1 MLDTKKNI
9 KNAFSN
15 IWFSNA
21 LTAAASVLLTL
32 AFVNNVDFSRMD
44 INTNSSKQI
53 SSAINSKEAKNIAEK
68 SNEYLAD
75 HIMNIINDP
84 NYMSSKNPLDL
95 QNVGYKS
102 NSDNRYI
109 HSKGNESFQLRIENK
124 NFGIK
129 QIRYWKHGNKMIYLV
144 PLNDGRVLTLYG
156 NISLS
161 SALSIAESA
170 NK

>member
-1 MLDTKKNI
+1 
-9 KNAFSN
+9 
-15 IWFSNA
+15 
-21 LTAAASVLLTL
+21 
-32 AFVNNVDFSRMD
+32 
-44 INTNSSKQI
+44 
-53 SSAINSKEAKNIAEK
+53 
-68 SNEYLAD
+68 
-75 HIMNIINDP
+75 MNIINDP

-102 NSDNRYI
+102 NSDNGYI